1 MAGGPREACP
11 ACSQALKRQAVV
23 ERIRAEADHAEVVVN
38 VFLHPVEVVRD
49 RRFCY
54 RQKIMADGGGIL
66 EDLMGCSEVWDESE
80 LNWQAEYSIKL
91 PTGGVV
97 IFKNVTEWEL
107 LGVINGEKLHAVR
120 GTLDEIFR
128 LADEQIRERVT
139 PQTLRALTRRDDDD
153 RPVTAEQRRVLKRLI
168 TGVSFDGMTR
178 SDANQLIHARLN
190 VLVGRSERV

>member
-1 MAGGPREACP
+1 
-11 ACSQALKRQAVV
+11 
-23 ERIRAEADHAEVVVN
+23 
-38 VFLHPVEVVRD
+38 
-49 RRFCY
+49 
-54 RQKIMADGGGIL
+54 MADGRRIL
-66 EDLMGCSEVWDESE
+66 EDLMGCSEVWDDSD

-107 LGVINGEKLHAVR
+107 LGVINGEKFHAVR

-139 PQTLRALTRRDDDD
+139 PQTLRALTRRDND
-153 RPVTAEQRRVLKRLI
+153 RPVTGEQRRVLKRLI

-178 SDANQLIHARLN
+178 RDANELIHARLN
-190 VLVGRSERV
+190 VLVGRPVQ

>member
-1 MAGGPREACP
+1 MAE
-11 ACSQALKRQAVV
+11 S
-23 ERIRAEADHAEVVVN
+23 
-38 VFLHPVEVVRD
+38 
-49 RRFCY
+49 RR
-54 RQKIMADGGGIL
+54 IL
-66 EDLMGCSEVWDESE
+66 EDLMGCSEVWDDSD

-107 LGVINGEKLHAVR
+107 LGVINGEKFHAVR

-139 PQTLRALTRRDDDD
+139 PQTLRALTRRDND
-153 RPVTAEQRRVLKRLI
+153 RPVTGEQRRVLKRLI

-178 SDANQLIHARLN
+178 RDANELIHARLN
-190 VLVGRSERV
+190 VLVGRPVQ